1 MTKIAMFTGSFDP
14 ITNGHMD
21 IIVRASKL
29 FDELYIGL
37 FYNKNKQDFWDVA
50 TRKRILDEVV
60 ADFPNVKVI
69 TAHDSL
75 AVDVARDLGVTYL
88 VRGLRNA
95 TDFDYEANMDYFNKG
110 LAPELE
116 TVYLIAS
123 HEVTPVSS
131 SRVRELIY
139 FEGDISPMFRKQLLR
154 KWRPSVANK
163 TKSKALL
170 EKMWRIKWWL
180 LSIFTVLFLLLPSF
194 SRSIITMWSFRVVLL
209 IPRKS

>member
-1 MTKIAMFTGSFDP
+1 MFTGSFDP

-21 IIVRASKL
+21 SYLPEPASSL
-29 FDELYIGL
+29 MSFISVS
-37 FYNKNKQDFWDVA
+37 FYNKNKQGFWDVE
-50 TRKRILDEVV
+50 TRKRILEEVV
-60 ADFPNVKVI
+60 ADLPNVKII

-139 FEGDISPMFRKQLLR
+139 FEGRH
-154 KWRPSVANK
+154 
-163 TKSKALL
+163 
-170 EKMWRIKWWL
+170 
-180 LSIFTVLFLLLPSF
+180 
-194 SRSIITMWSFRVVLL
+194 
-209 IPRKS
+209 

>member
-37 FYNKNKQDFWDVA
+37 FYNKNKQGFWDVA

-75 AVDVARDLGVTYL
+75 AVDVARDLCVTYL

-116 TVYLIAS
+116 SVYLFSS

-139 FEGDISPMFRKQLLR
+139 FEGDFRSYVPQAVVKEVEAKRGKQD
-154 KWRPSVANK
+154 K
-163 TKSKALL
+163 
-170 EKMWRIKWWL
+170 I
-180 LSIFTVLFLLLPSF
+180 
-194 SRSIITMWSFRVVLL
+194 
-209 IPRKS
+209 

>member
-1 MTKIAMFTGSFDP
+1 M
-14 ITNGHMD
+14 
-21 IIVRASKL
+21 
-29 FDELYIGL
+29 
-37 FYNKNKQDFWDVA
+37 
-50 TRKRILDEVV
+50 

-75 AVDVARDLGVTYL
+75 AVDVAGDLGVTYL

-95 TDFDYEANMDYFNKG
+95 TDFGRYEANMDYFNRG

-139 FEGDISPMFRKQLLR
+139 FEGGH
-154 KWRPSVANK
+154 
-163 TKSKALL
+163 
-170 EKMWRIKWWL
+170 
-180 LSIFTVLFLLLPSF
+180 
-194 SRSIITMWSFRVVLL
+194 
-209 IPRKS
+209 

>member
-95 TDFDYEANMDYFNKG
+95 TCLLY
-110 LAPELE
+110 
-116 TVYLIAS
+116 T
-123 HEVTPVSS
+123 
-131 SRVRELIY
+131 
-139 FEGDISPMFRKQLLR
+139 SP
-154 KWRPSVANK
+154 S
-163 TKSKALL
+163 
-170 EKMWRIKWWL
+170 
-180 LSIFTVLFLLLPSF
+180 
-194 SRSIITMWSFRVVLL
+194 
-209 IPRKS
+209 PRD

>member
-14 ITNGHMD
+14 ITNGHVD
-21 IIVRASKL
+21 IIARASKL

-37 FYNKNKQDFWDVA
+37 FYNKNKQGFWDIE
-50 TRKRILDEVV
+50 TRKRILEEVV

-116 TVYLIAS
+116 TVYLIVS

-139 FEGDISPMFRKQLLR
+139 FEGDISSYVPQAVVKEVEVKRGKQ
-154 KWRPSVANK
+154 
-163 TKSKALL
+163 
-170 EKMWRIKWWL
+170 ERI
-180 LSIFTVLFLLLPSF
+180 
-194 SRSIITMWSFRVVLL
+194 
-209 IPRKS
+209 

>member
-21 IIVRASKL
+21 VITRASKL

-37 FYNKNKQDFWDVA
+37 FYNKNKQGFWDVE
-50 TRKRILDEVV
+50 TRKRILEEVV
-60 ADFPNVKVI
+60 ADLPNVKI
-69 TAHDSL
+69 IMAHDSL

-131 SRVRELIY
+131 SRALIVIVH
-139 FEGDISPMFRKQLLR
+139 DLLH
-154 KWRPSVANK
+154 
-163 TKSKALL
+163 
-170 EKMWRIKWWL
+170 
-180 LSIFTVLFLLLPSF
+180 
-194 SRSIITMWSFRVVLL
+194 VLL
-209 IPRKS
+209 VADRFFFIFRHRVSDCHLWKIR

>member
-1 MTKIAMFTGSFDP
+1 MIKIALFTWVFDP
-14 ITNGHMD
+14 IIYVHMD
-21 IIVRASKL
+21 IIASASKL

-37 FYNKNKQDFWDVA
+37 FYNKNKQGFWDIE
-50 TRKRILDEVV
+50 TRKRILEEVV

-131 SRVRELIY
+131 SRVRVLIY
-139 FEGDISPMFRKQLLR
+139 FEGNLC
-154 KWRPSVANK
+154 
-163 TKSKALL
+163 
-170 EKMWRIKWWL
+170 
-180 LSIFTVLFLLLPSF
+180 
-194 SRSIITMWSFRVVLL
+194 
-209 IPRKS
+209 

>member
-1 MTKIAMFTGSFDP
+1 MKLTERLGKEWVFFDGGMGTILQAHGLKAGELPETWNLSHPDEIIALNRSYFEAGCDVVN
-14 ITNGHMD
+14 TNTFG
-21 IIVRASKL
+21 ANALKYL
-29 FDELYIGL
+29 E
-37 FYNKNKQDFWDVA
+37 
-50 TRKRILDEVV
+50 EVV
-60 ADFPNVKVI
+60 ADLPNVKII

-139 FEGDISPMFRKQLLR
+139 FEGDISSYVPQAVVKEVEAKRGKQ
-154 KWRPSVANK
+154 
-163 TKSKALL
+163 
-170 EKMWRIKWWL
+170 ERI
-180 LSIFTVLFLLLPSF
+180 
-194 SRSIITMWSFRVVLL
+194 
-209 IPRKS
+209 

>member
-1 MTKIAMFTGSFDP
+1 M
-14 ITNGHMD
+14 
-21 IIVRASKL
+21 L
-29 FDELYIGL
+29 FRS
-37 FYNKNKQDFWDVA
+37 NKQGFWDIE
-50 TRKRILDEVV
+50 TRKRILEEVV
-60 ADFPNVKVI
+60 ADLPNVKVI

-75 AVDVARDLGVTYL
+75 AVDVARELGVTYL

-139 FEGDISPMFRKQLLR
+139 FEGNISTYVPQAVVKEVEAKRGKQD
-154 KWRPSVANK
+154 K
-163 TKSKALL
+163 
-170 EKMWRIKWWL
+170 I
-180 LSIFTVLFLLLPSF
+180 
-194 SRSIITMWSFRVVLL
+194 
-209 IPRKS
+209 

>member
-21 IIVRASKL
+21 IIARASKL

-37 FYNKNKQDFWDVA
+37 FYNKNKQGFWDVE
-50 TRKRILDEVV
+50 TRKRILEEVV
-60 ADFPNVKVI
+60 ADLPNVKVI

-110 LAPELE
+110 LAPEIE
-116 TVYLIAS
+116 TVYLIDS

-139 FEGDISPMFRKQLLR
+139 FEGDISSYVPQAVVKEVEAKRGKQ
-154 KWRPSVANK
+154 
-163 TKSKALL
+163 
-170 EKMWRIKWWL
+170 ERI
-180 LSIFTVLFLLLPSF
+180 
-194 SRSIITMWSFRVVLL
+194 
-209 IPRKS
+209 

>member
-37 FYNKNKQDFWDVA
+37 FYNKNKQGFWDVA

-123 HEVTPVSS
+123 KSAPVTSAASILSKMVKKRRFNRAVIKPTKKPPITEITKFQLASRREKDPV
-131 SRVRELIY
+131 VKAVTAT
-139 FEGDISPMFRKQLLR
+139 RK
-154 KWRPSVANK
+154 A
-163 TKSKALL
+163 TKPEA
-170 EKMWRIKWWL
+170 
-180 LSIFTVLFLLLPSF
+180 SF
-194 SRSIITMWSFRVVLL
+194 SKPSPCRI
-209 IPRKS
+209 

>member
-21 IIVRASKL
+21 IIARASKL

-37 FYNKNKQDFWDVA
+37 FYNKNKQGFWDVE
-50 TRKRILDEVV
+50 TRKRILEEVV
-60 ADFPNVKVI
+60 ADLPNVKII

-110 LAPELE
+110 LAPELV
-116 TVYLIAS
+116 TVYLIVS

-139 FEGDISPMFRKQLLR
+139 FEGDISSYVPQAVVKEVEAKRGKQ
-154 KWRPSVANK
+154 
-163 TKSKALL
+163 
-170 EKMWRIKWWL
+170 ERI
-180 LSIFTVLFLLLPSF
+180 
-194 SRSIITMWSFRVVLL
+194 
-209 IPRKS
+209 

>member
-21 IIVRASKL
+21 IIARASKL

-37 FYNKNKQDFWDVA
+37 FYNKNKQGFWDVA

-60 ADFPNVKVI
+60 ADIPNVKVI

-116 TVYLIAS
+116 T
-123 HEVTPVSS
+123 
-131 SRVRELIY
+131 IY
-139 FEGDISPMFRKQLLR
+139 FEGDISSYVPQAVVKEVEAKRGKQD
-154 KWRPSVANK
+154 K
-163 TKSKALL
+163 
-170 EKMWRIKWWL
+170 I
-180 LSIFTVLFLLLPSF
+180 
-194 SRSIITMWSFRVVLL
+194 
-209 IPRKS
+209 

>member
-1 MTKIAMFTGSFDP
+1 MTQIAMFTGSFDP

-21 IIVRASKL
+21 IIARASKL

-37 FYNKNKQDFWDVA
+37 FYNKNKQGFWDVA

-123 HEVTPVSS
+123 
-131 SRVRELIY
+131 VRELIY
-139 FEGDISPMFRKQLLR
+139 FEGDISSYVPQAVVKEVEAKRGKQD
-154 KWRPSVANK
+154 K
-163 TKSKALL
+163 
-170 EKMWRIKWWL
+170 I
-180 LSIFTVLFLLLPSF
+180 
-194 SRSIITMWSFRVVLL
+194 
-209 IPRKS
+209 